1 MRKYLPMAIVGLS
14 ILIITSCTHPQQQSN
29 TSSIGVEDT
38 LRLLV
43 IGNSFSNNATRFLP
57 DLAIE
62 QGKKLKLAKAQ
73 IGGSSLER
81 HWQSVEI
88 AMNYP
93 DSSKGKPYNGKSL
106 LDFLT
111 SDDWD
116 IVTIQQV
123 SMLSCDTSEYRPFAK
138 YVYDYIKKFQPE
150 AEIVLHQTWA
160 YRSDAKRFCQ
170 ITEGTHAQSDEEMW
184 QNSRRAYH
192 TIADEL
198 GLRIIPVGDAFWS
211 VCSGE
216 HRYRVSPDFNPD
228 GLVEPNI
235 PTQKNSLH
243 TGYYWRD
250 NTLRMDSNHAN
261 KEGEFLGALVWYGFL
276 FEDKPSST
284 SYVPEGSDT
293 TFVNYLREVADSI
306 LL

>member
-1 MRKYLPMAIVGLS
+1 MAIVGLS

-138 YVYDYIKKFQPE
+138 YVYDYIKKFQP
-150 AEIVLHQTWA
+150 
-160 YRSDAKRFCQ
+160 D
-170 ITEGTHAQSDEEMW
+170 
-184 QNSRRAYH
+184 
-192 TIADEL
+192 
-198 GLRIIPVGDAFWS
+198 
-211 VCSGE
+211 
-216 HRYRVSPDFNPD
+216 
-228 GLVEPNI
+228 
-235 PTQKNSLH
+235 QKL
-243 TGYYWRD
+243 
-250 NTLRMDSNHAN
+250 
-261 KEGEFLGALVWYGFL
+261 
-276 FEDKPSST
+276 
-284 SYVPEGSDT
+284 
-293 TFVNYLREVADSI
+293 
-306 LL
+306 